1 MGITKYRCG
10 LHETNSSSAHAYVC
24 MSESN
29 LLTKEELYDQIY
41 LTKKS
46 ELYLFDVEY
55 GFDRGFRVL
64 TSFSEKL
71 SYVLCEYCGAYF
83 EDEPEFEG
91 TYNALLEIVKEII
104 PEVTDFH
111 VYKKDVDIYLDDEGN
126 QIFRKDLE
134 YEDYDSENDC
144 CIYSYKDKNGEKKI
158 AKVDKETY
166 LEVPSIGAI
175 DHQSA
180 GMLKH
185 YLESRSISIKEFLL
199 NKRYIIICDGD
210 ERCDLDKMIEAKIID
225 LSKIKEI
232 VR

>member
-1 MGITKYRCG
+1 MPITKYRCG
-10 LHETNSSSAHAYVC
+10 LHETNSSSAHACIC

-29 LLTKEELYDQIY
+29 LLTKEELYNQIY
-41 LTKKS
+41 ITEKG
-46 ELYLFDVEY
+46 ELYLFDVED

-71 SYVLCEYCGAYF
+71 AYVICEYCGSYF
-83 EDEPEFEG
+83 EDDPEFEN

-104 PEVTDFH
+104 PDVNDFY
-111 VYKKDVDIYLDDEGN
+111 VYKKDIDIYLDDEGN
-126 QIFRKDLE
+126 QLFRKDLMYEE
-134 YEDYDSENDC
+134 YDPENDC
-144 CIYSYKDKNGEKKI
+144 CVYSYKDKTGEKKI
-158 AKVDKETY
+158 ANVDKENY
-166 LEVPSIGAI
+166 LKVPSIGAI

-185 YLESRSISIKEFLL
+185 YLESRNISIREFLL

-210 ERCDLDKMIEAKIID
+210 ERDDLDKMIEAKIID

>member
-1 MGITKYRCG
+1 MPITKYRYG
-10 LHETNSSSAHAYVC
+10 LYETNSSSAHACVC

-29 LLTKEELYDQIY
+29 LLTKEELYEQIY
-41 LTKKS
+41 LTKYG
-46 ELYLFDVEY
+46 ELCLLDVGY

-71 SYVLCEYCGAYF
+71 DYVICEYCGSYF
-83 EDEPEFEG
+83 EDDPAFED
-91 TYNALLEIVKEII
+91 TYNSLLEIVKEII
-104 PEVTDFH
+104 PEVTGFH
-111 VYKKDVDIYLDDEGN
+111 VYKKDVDIYIDEDGN
-126 QIFRKDLE
+126 QIFRRDLE
-134 YEDYDSENDC
+134 YEYYDSENDRY
-144 CIYSYKDKNGEKKI
+144 IYSYKDKTGAKKI
-158 AKVDKETY
+158 ANVDKENY
-166 LEVPSIGAI
+166 LEVPNIGAI

-210 ERCDLDKMIEAKIID
+210 ERDDLDKMIEAKIID
-225 LSKIKEI
+225 MSRIKEI